1 MMRPGH
7 LPVLPLLTVIIL
19 MAGCG
24 GVGRKS
30 PPSEVRAFFVAAN
43 EANYLGVMSM
53 SPNQVDLSGYTH
65 LMGIQYPPTQKVD
78 VLSSPPSR
86 RYQAFAVLESS
97 IPFAA
102 ETYDPAL
109 LEGLKNKARAI
120 GADAIILCHPTD
132 RLALMS
138 GLEKSSK
145 IVALAIKYRLD
156 DLEDQ
161 NKRP

>member
-1 MMRPGH
+1 M
-7 LPVLPLLTVIIL
+7 L

-102 ETYDPAL
+102 ETYDPGL

-120 GADAIILCHPTD
+120 GADGIILCHPTD
-132 RLALMS
+132 RLVLMS

>member
-1 MMRPGH
+1 
-7 LPVLPLLTVIIL
+7 
-19 MAGCG
+19 
-24 GVGRKS
+24 
-30 PPSEVRAFFVAAN
+30 VAAN

>member
-1 MMRPGH
+1 MTRPGH
-7 LPVLPLLTVIIL
+7 LPVLPLLAVIIL
-19 MAGCG
+19 MAGCV
-24 GVGRKS
+24 GVGQQSS
-30 PPSEVRAFFVAAN
+30 PDEVRAFFMAAN

-65 LMGIQYPPTQKVD
+65 LMGIKYPPTQKVD

-97 IPFAA
+97 IPYAS

-120 GADAIILCHPTD
+120 GADAIILCHPAD

-145 IVALAIKYRLD
+145 IVALAVKYRLE

>member
-1 MMRPGH
+1 M
-7 LPVLPLLTVIIL
+7 PLLTVIIL